1 MATRLINK
9 AIVSSLLQVAIG
21 IEEVEFNKYID
32 EAQQF
37 DFKAIVKEEFYFEL
51 LSKKDETPW
60 NKLIDGGTYEYN
72 GITIEFKGFADVL
85 AYFTYARFFL
95 SSPAVST
102 SHGIVQKTNPHSEPV
117 PLEERRNVYYKKRE
131 EANTLMADVVKF
143 IERNISDYPSW
154 NGASCTPSKSSGFST
169 KVIQ

>member
-51 LSKKDETPW
+51 LSKKDETAW
-60 NKLIDGGTYEYN
+60 KKLIDGGTYEYN
-72 GITIEFKGFADVL
+72 GISIEFKGFADVL